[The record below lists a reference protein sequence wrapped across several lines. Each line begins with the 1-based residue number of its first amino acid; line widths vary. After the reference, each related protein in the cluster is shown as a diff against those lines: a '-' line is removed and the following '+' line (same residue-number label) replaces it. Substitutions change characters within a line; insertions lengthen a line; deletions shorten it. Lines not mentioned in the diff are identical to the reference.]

1 MRAKDVMPVPTEE
14 RECDT
19 LIVWRDLQLGRWP
32 ELALL
37 YHTANEGKR
46 TPQMGARL
54 KAMGMRPGVSDY
66 FLPVARGGSHGL
78 WIEMKRVRGGK
89 VEPEQ
94 AQWIDSMLRQGYAA
108 CVCRGAD
115 EAIRVIVE
123 YMGGVKNDP

>member
-1 MRAKDVMPVPTEE
+1 MRAKDVIPVPTEE

-46 TPQMGARL
+46 TPQQGARL

-78 WIEMKRVRGGK
+78 WIEMKRVRGGR

-115 EAIRVIVE
+115 EAIRVIE
-123 YMGGVKNDP
+123 DYMRGANG